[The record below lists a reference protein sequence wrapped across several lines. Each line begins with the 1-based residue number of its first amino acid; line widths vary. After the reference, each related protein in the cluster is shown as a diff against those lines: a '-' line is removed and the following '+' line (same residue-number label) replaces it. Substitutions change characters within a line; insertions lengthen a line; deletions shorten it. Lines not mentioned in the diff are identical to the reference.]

1 MYFTITT
8 NNDLYAF
15 MKQCNT
21 PRVTEIKSVL
31 FTKASFNSLVS
42 CANKTKQEHELPS
55 RVPESWEGR
64 IHIWLSV
71 RDGI

>member
-31 FTKASFNSLVS
+31 FTKAAHSLTFPFS
-42 CANKTKQEHELPS
+42 
-55 RVPESWEGR
+55 
-64 IHIWLSV
+64 
-71 RDGI
+71 